1 MADTVFNKL
10 IWLVKSH
17 EPLPGNQY
25 GDRLF
30 RCGMYFELL
39 SRNQNNKV
47 TWWSSSYSHYRKLQ
61 LYNKSE
67 NIKLEKNKFLNI
79 IKSPGYKSNKSIFRL
94 VDHLIVGVKFFFKAL
109 FSNETPDLIIC
120 SFPIF
125 STAFACLLLK
135 KVKGI
140 PYVIDYRD
148 DWPEVFW
155 STQKGFK
162 KDVIYFLTFFHRI
175 TTRLIL
181 SNAYKITSINDNFLK
196 LAHSKINR
204 KNNKKDFSISFS
216 YIKNRK
222 SDSNLE
228 INNELTA
235 FIKNNSSKLII
246 TFIGTF
252 GHISDVETIYK
263 GAYSLTKSSDDFA
276 FIFCGTGDKLQ
287 EWSSKYSSKMILN
300 TGFVN
305 NDTLS
310 AVLRNSQVGILPYLN
325 SKMWSST
332 IPNKFVEYLSEGL
345 FLYTSLK
352 ETSLMGE
359 MINEHSLGSFYDE
372 GSELNFIE
380 GLNSINIENLNNTKV
395 SRINIFDKFYGIE
408 KLQKQINKLVDTQ

>member
-1 MADTVFNKL
+1 MADTVFNKS
-10 IWLVKSH
+10 IWLIKSH

-39 SRNQNNKV
+39 SRNLNNKV

-61 LYNKSE
+61 LYNRSE

-94 VDHLIVGVKFFFKAL
+94 VDHLIVGVKFFFRAL
-109 FSNETPDLIIC
+109 FFKETPDLVIC

-135 KVKGI
+135 KIKGV
-140 PYVIDYRD
+140 PYVIDYID

-181 SNAYKITSINDNFLK
+181 SNAYKITSINDSFLK
-196 LAHSKINR
+196 LAQAKINR
-204 KNNKKDFSISFS
+204 KTNKKDFSISFS

-228 INNELTA
+228 INSELTA
-235 FIKNNSSKLII
+235 FLKNNSSKLII

-263 GAYSLTKSSDDFA
+263 GAHSLTKSSDDFA
-276 FIFCGTGDKLQ
+276 FIFCCTGDKLQ
-287 EWSSKYSSKMILN
+287 EWRSKYPSKRILN

-359 MINEHSLGSFYDE
+359 MINEHSLGSFYTE
-372 GSELNFIE
+372 GSESNFVE
-380 GLNSINIENLNNTKV
+380 GLKSINIENLNNTKIN
-395 SRINIFDKFYGIE
+395 RINIFDKYYGIE
-408 KLQKQINKLVDTQ
+408 KLQKQINKLVNTQ